1 MAPASMHGSVCVC
14 VCVCVHPGGGE
25 GKGGDFI
32 PSEQVLGLLPSVE
45 GLGHNRGT
53 PWVEL

>member
-1 MAPASMHGSVCVC
+1 MHGSVCVCVC